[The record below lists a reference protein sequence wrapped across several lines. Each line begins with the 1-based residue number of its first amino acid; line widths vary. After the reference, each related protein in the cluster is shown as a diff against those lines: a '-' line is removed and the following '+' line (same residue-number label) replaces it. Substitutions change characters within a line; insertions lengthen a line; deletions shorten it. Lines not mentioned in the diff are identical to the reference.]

1 MSMMKQWTLFPTV
14 LQRKFLLTLLAG
26 IASAGISVIICVATK
41 DHILLALGIVVLC
54 ACLISCRG
62 IWATAA
68 HKNYEVVEGGFPMY
82 KPHTIEQY
90 KVYRFLEE
98 NFALEHFLLAPLSR
112 FGLMLEDKTGE
123 KIAFAFLNDCVQEIP
138 VPAPAAPETVIA
150 FLKQFRSLTP
160 RPVVHDFEALTRWWL
175 DNPNP
180 LTYQQA
186 LGMSDNLYHH
196 FLSHPLISEDDALR
210 LARKGL
216 VTESEYNDLQL
227 WYFNGHTMSCWFG
240 PLGVDGTGSLY
251 GLTFDYQTAS
261 PTKTQ
266 FYLLDDYYRVM
277 NHLTE

>member
-1 MSMMKQWTLFPTV
+1 
-14 LQRKFLLTLLAG
+14 
-26 IASAGISVIICVATK
+26 
-41 DHILLALGIVVLC
+41 
-54 ACLISCRG
+54 
-62 IWATAA
+62 
-68 HKNYEVVEGGFPMY
+68 MY

-112 FGLMLEDKTGE
+112 FGLILEDKTGE
-123 KIAFAFLNDCVQEIP
+123 KIAFAFLNNCVQEIP
-138 VPAPAAPETVIA
+138 VPAPATPETVTA
-150 FLKQFRSLTP
+150 FLKQFCSLTP
-160 RPVVHDFEALTRWWL
+160 H
-175 DNPNP
+175 P
-180 LTYQQA
+180 LTYHQA
-186 LGMSDNLYHH
+186 LGMSDDLYRH
-196 FLSHPLISEDDALR
+196 FLSHPLISEDEALR

>member
-1 MSMMKQWTLFPTV
+1 
-14 LQRKFLLTLLAG
+14 
-26 IASAGISVIICVATK
+26 
-41 DHILLALGIVVLC
+41 
-54 ACLISCRG
+54 
-62 IWATAA
+62 
-68 HKNYEVVEGGFPMY
+68 MY

-138 VPAPAAPETVIA
+138 VPAPAAPKTVIA

-160 RPVVHDFEALTRWWL
+160 RPVIHDFEALTRWWL

-186 LGMSDNLYHH
+186 LGMSDILYRH
-196 FLSHPLISEDDALR
+196 FLSHPLINEDDALR

-227 WYFNGHTMSCWFG
+227 WYFNGHNAHDVYRLTVTHRASPLSFFG
-240 PLGVDGTGSLY
+240 VVRFFSYSASLSLAHSGSL
-251 GLTFDYQTAS
+251 L
-261 PTKTQ
+261 
-266 FYLLDDYYRVM
+266 
-277 NHLTE
+277 

>member
-1 MSMMKQWTLFPTV
+1 
-14 LQRKFLLTLLAG
+14 
-26 IASAGISVIICVATK
+26 
-41 DHILLALGIVVLC
+41 
-54 ACLISCRG
+54 
-62 IWATAA
+62 
-68 HKNYEVVEGGFPMY
+68 MY

-123 KIAFAFLNDCVQEIP
+123 KIAFAFLNNCVQEIP

-175 DNPNP
+175 NNPNP

-186 LGMSDNLYHH
+186 LGMSDDLYRH
-196 FLSHPLISEDDALR
+196 FLSHPLISEDEALR

-251 GLTFDYQTAS
+251 GLTFDYQTIGR
-261 PTKTQ
+261 
-266 FYLLDDYYRVM
+266 LLPYYEPSYRV
-277 NHLTE
+277 NPFQPLHIVLVAGYKSIYSVLHLDRHKMQCYTVSVIDFCAYPIWEYRSF

>member
-1 MSMMKQWTLFPTV
+1 
-14 LQRKFLLTLLAG
+14 
-26 IASAGISVIICVATK
+26 
-41 DHILLALGIVVLC
+41 
-54 ACLISCRG
+54 
-62 IWATAA
+62 
-68 HKNYEVVEGGFPMY
+68 MY

-112 FGLMLEDKTGE
+112 FGLILEDKTGE
-123 KIAFAFLNDCVQEIP
+123 KIAFAFLNNCVQEIP
-138 VPAPAAPETVIA
+138 VPAPAAPETVTA

-160 RPVVHDFEALTRWWL
+160 RPVIHDFEALTRWWL
-175 DNPNP
+175 NNPNP

-186 LGMSDNLYHH
+186 LGMSDDLYHH
-196 FLSHPLISEDDALR
+196 FLSHPLISEDETLR

>member
-1 MSMMKQWTLFPTV
+1 
-14 LQRKFLLTLLAG
+14 
-26 IASAGISVIICVATK
+26 
-41 DHILLALGIVVLC
+41 
-54 ACLISCRG
+54 
-62 IWATAA
+62 
-68 HKNYEVVEGGFPMY
+68 MY

-138 VPAPAAPETVIA
+138 IPAPAAPETVIA

-186 LGMSDNLYHH
+186 LGMSDDLYHH

-266 FYLLDDYYRVM
+266 FYLALYAVFCSGHNFTPLLHLELDTILALCPFTIQFQLYRICPWNLIPHSCKANQMVFVPPV
-277 NHLTE
+277 

>member
-1 MSMMKQWTLFPTV
+1 MQRNTGYFPTES
-14 LQRKFLLTLLAG
+14 LEPSGNRLFSR
-26 IASAGISVIICVATK
+26 SALNEGY
-41 DHILLALGIVVLC
+41 LF
-54 ACLISCRG
+54 RG
-62 IWATAA
+62 
-68 HKNYEVVEGGFPMY
+68 
-82 KPHTIEQY
+82 
-90 KVYRFLEE
+90 
-98 NFALEHFLLAPLSR
+98 S
-112 FGLMLEDKTGE
+112 
-123 KIAFAFLNDCVQEIP
+123 
-138 VPAPAAPETVIA
+138 
-150 FLKQFRSLTP
+150 LKQFRSLTP

-186 LGMSDNLYHH
+186 LGMSDDLYHH